1 MSFWWRL
8 ASWERFRIPT
18 NNNLPILW
26 NDHFKLFFP
35 KNKIQLAVSH
45 SLSAEDFPTSY
56 RSCGS
61 GVCDSVVTSLHQS
74 SFGSSAG
81 LDGLDILGCAQY
93 FRANESGTI
102 LHTIVQH
109 GCPLESFGSVSCTNN
124 F

>member
-1 MSFWWRL
+1 MTTL
-8 ASWERFRIPT
+8 
-18 NNNLPILW
+18 NC
-26 NDHFKLFFP
+26 FFP
-35 KNKIQLAVSH
+35 QKKQLAVSH